1 MSQLKNLCPADT
13 TFFLHA
19 VVSVPKTATHSL
31 SYKVLS
37 WAKNLGG
44 KAVPEMHK
52 LTLK

>member
-1 MSQLKNLCPADT
+1 MSQLKNLCPANT

-19 VVSVPKTATHSL
+19 LVSVPKTATHTF

-37 WAKNLGG
+37 WAKKLGG

-52 LTLK
+52 LTFK